1 MQRLSTGNASLDRIL
16 GGGLPRNSINIVMG
30 LPGTGKTILAEQL
43 AFANGSAERPVL
55 YLTTLSE
62 PLQKIVAYLQE
73 LSFADVGRI
82 GTEVQYESLV
92 EPLRERPDQLA
103 DHVAQLIERK
113 RPSVVVIDSFKA
125 IMELASDVA
134 QWRKTVFDV
143 ASVLTA
149 YDTTAVWVGEYAH
162 DAVSKL
168 PEFAVA
174 DGIVELRRL
183 QSGSR
188 DDRFLQ
194 VVKLRGS
201 AFLDGEHAFV
211 LSSAGLTVY
220 PRLVGP
226 TGARRY
232 EASPERLQSGIEGL
246 DALVEAGWL
255 RGTSTLVA
263 GPSGA
268 GKTILGLHFL
278 RHGVQ
283 QGEPGLLVNFQESPA
298 QIHRAMKSL
307 DWDADAL
314 LQPGQLD
321 QLYSSPVELQIDTII
336 QEVLRRIEA
345 HGVRRVVVDALGD
358 LAKAAADPRRFSD
371 YIYALSQEM
380 ARRGITSMLVVEA
393 PGDTGGGY
401 VISGR
406 DVSEMSDNTLL
417 LAMELTPELVRT
429 VRIIKTRGSAHDGAR
444 HVLRISRLG
453 IVVE

>member
-62 PLQKIVAYLQE
+62 PLPKIVTYLQE
-73 LSFADVGRI
+73 LSFAEVERI

-103 DHVAQLIERK
+103 DYVAELIERK
-113 RPSVVVIDSFKA
+113 RPSVVIIDSFKA
-125 IMELASDVA
+125 IMELAPDA
-134 QWRKTVFDV
+134 AHWRRTVFDV

-149 YDTTAVWVGEYAH
+149 YDLTALWVGEYAH
-162 DAVSKL
+162 DSVDRL

-211 LSSAGLTVY
+211 LSAGGLTVY

-226 TGARRY
+226 SGSRRY
-232 EASPERLQSGIEGL
+232 EATPERLQSGIEGL

-278 RHGVQ
+278 RHGVE

-314 LQPGQLD
+314 LQPGKLD

-345 HGVRRVVVDALGD
+345 NGVRRVVVDALGD

-380 ARRGITSMLVVEA
+380 ARRGITSMLIVEA
-393 PGDTGGGY
+393 PGDTGSGY
-401 VISGR
+401 IISGR

-417 LAMELTPELVRT
+417 LAMELRPEFERT

-444 HVLRISRLG
+444 HVLRISRGG

>member
-16 GGGLPRNSINIVMG
+16 GGGLPKNSINIVMG

-73 LSFADVGRI
+73 LQFADVDRI

-103 DHVAQLIERK
+103 DHVAGLIERK
-113 RPSVVVIDSFKA
+113 RPSVVIIDSFKA
-125 IMELASDVA
+125 IMELARDAA
-134 QWRKTVFDV
+134 QWRQTVFDV

-149 YDTTAVWVGEYAH
+149 YDVCALWVGEYAH
-162 DAVSKL
+162 DAVGKL

-201 AFLDGEHAFV
+201 AFLDGEHAFT
-211 LSSAGLTVY
+211 LSSTGLTVY

-226 TGARRY
+226 TSEQRY
-232 EASPERLQSGIEGL
+232 EVTRERLQTGIGGL
-246 DALVEAGWL
+246 DRLIEAGWL

-278 RHGVQ
+278 RQGIQH
-283 QGEPGLLVNFQESPA
+283 GEPGLLVNFQESPA
-298 QIHRAMKSL
+298 QLRRIVGSL
-307 DWDADAL
+307 GWDVETL
-314 LQPGQLD
+314 LRPERLD

-336 QEVLRRIEA
+336 QEMLRRIEA
-345 HGVRRVVVDALGD
+345 NGVQRVVVDALGD
-358 LAKAAADPRRFSD
+358 LGKAAADPRRFSD
-371 YIYALSQEM
+371 YVYALSQELT
-380 ARRGITSMLVVEA
+380 RRGVTTMLAVEA
-393 PGDTGGGY
+393 PSDVRGGY

-406 DVSEMSDNTLL
+406 DVSEMSDNTLVL
-417 LAMELTPELVRT
+417 SMELVPELERT
-429 VRIIKTRGSAHDGAR
+429 IRIVKTRGSAHDGAR
-444 HVLRISRLG
+444 HVLRISREG